1 VRSTHEIKHGA
12 DKAPTLPRHKA
23 VQVSTSAGR
32 ANATSTLIRFAAFGL
47 GLYLGSLGLCSAGGP
62 AKPTKSAD
70 EVSYSMRCAQS
81 AQGCEPPT
89 TKDS

>member
-23 VQVSTSAGR
+23 VQANKSAGR

-62 AKPTKSAD
+62 AKPAKSD
-70 EVSYSMRCAQS
+70 EVSFSMHCVQS
-81 AQGCEPPT
+81 AQGCEAPIK
-89 TKDS
+89 KDS